1 LATVDRQRKVTHPE
15 PRAVKPD
22 SEALELA
29 LLRRVAAGDDEAF
42 VALYQRYRPR
52 IQAFLRRLLADPLQ
66 AEEIADD
73 VMVVVWRDAAR
84 FEQRSKLSTWIF
96 GIAYR
101 QAAKA
106 LRRRPPPHV
115 PLEGHGFTVPDGAS
129 AVEARQWVE
138 TALRYLSAD
147 HRLVVELTFVNG
159 FSYQE
164 IAEIAGCPVN
174 TVKTRMF
181 HARRKL
187 KNLLSSLA
195 HPNEDESS

>member
-1 LATVDRQRKVTHPE
+1 M
-15 PRAVKPD
+15 KPGGEA
-22 SEALELA
+22 SELD

-42 VALYQRYRPR
+42 AALYQRYQPR
-52 IQAFLRRLLADPLQ
+52 VNAFLRRLLTDTLQ

-73 VMVVVWRDAAR
+73 VMIVVWRDAAR
-84 FEQRSKLSTWIF
+84 FEHRSKLSTWIF

-115 PLEGHGFTVPDGAS
+115 PFEGQGSHTPDGAS
-129 AVEARQWVE
+129 AVETRQWVD
-138 TALRYLSAD
+138 TALRYLSPE

-164 IAEIAGCPVN
+164 IAEIAGCPIN

-187 KNLLSSLA
+187 KALLSSLA
-195 HPNEDESS
+195 DPDEDQSS